1 MSLCGIEYRT
11 VTFFCTLWECVCIRM
26 SMRSTRHVTIKKKK
40 KKRKEFRKIKC
51 YKFVF
56 KGRFFSLSIFRECI
70 QYSLKSEYHCFLY
83 LKAGILTLRTVFR
96 LDFHFNF
103 TQVLFQIILSIF
115 MSVPFSYIC
124 IYIFRNKT
132 FLLLE
137 TVFVKYW

>member
-1 MSLCGIEYRT
+1 MAYNIGLLHFSVPCGS
-11 VTFFCTLWECVCIRM
+11 VCAYACPCEVLDMLRL
-26 SMRSTRHVTIKKKK
+26 KKK
-40 KKRKEFRKIKC
+40 KKRKQFRKIKC

-115 MSVPFSYIC
+115 TSVPFSYIC